1 MAGEVYMSDL
11 VPIDYL
17 SMSTAMNALT
27 VASTAKL
34 IAVVSGSTV
43 CFIAKNPSS

>member
-11 VPIDYL
+11 VPINYTA
-17 SMSTAMNALT
+17 MSTAMNALT

-34 IAVVSGSTV
+34 IAVVMGGTV
-43 CFIAKNPSS
+43 CFIAKQPTS